1 MDAII
6 PLMPDMAALLNTPT
20 GATALARVF
29 SALRAATSL
38 DRVLAVG
45 NDAGLLALAQNAG
58 IAVAPPTWPH
68 PALAHGILPT
78 GGAEALGRLG
88 AQDRRTLLVSCA
100 NPLLTGQLIDDFV
113 RRAEAAE
120 RPMTSVAAPQ
130 DHPCQL
136 SQHLR
141 MLDAGVLLPLDP
153 GPSDLLSALQPAEGG
168 ARLLTRPFR
177 FLWAAQQTRGQGP
190 LFVLDCTRGD
200 SLFLSVPDQAAM
212 PTAGPLLVREGEANA
227 RLSLPAHELRELA
240 ARFGV
245 RSLDAVTGVG
255 LHLSPGVP
263 CLSFRD
269 ANGAHWL
276 GFAAGHGT
284 RRLCQVY
291 AQAGPNGQNAECRAS
306 LDLTGEPH
314 RAALPWNL
322 GEAALPVSY
331 NLLDYL
337 DTDGGF
343 DLTQAFP
350 EAQHG
355 LWSVD
360 AATGC
365 RMNCLSGRAIHGRQE
380 FPEVLEPDGSLSAL
394 TRTEA
399 ARFDELL
406 QAGEVAAFVLERGQ
420 SLQLRA
426 PFDLLRYKAKLRM
439 EDI

>member
-6 PLMPDMAALLNTPT
+6 PLMPDSAALLSTPT

-45 NDAGLLALAQNAG
+45 HDAGLLALAESAG
-58 IAVAPPTWPH
+58 LSAVLLAAPPPLC
-68 PALAHGILPT
+68 AKGVLPT

-88 AQDRRTLLVSCA
+88 AEDRRTLLVSCG
-100 NPLLTGQLIDDFV
+100 NPLLTAALIDDFV
-113 RRAEAAE
+113 RQAETAQ
-120 RPMTSVAAPQ
+120 RPMTSVVAPL

-141 MLDAGVLLPLDP
+141 MLEAGVLLPLDP
-153 GPSDLLSALQPAEGG
+153 SPSGLPSALQPAGG
-168 ARLLTRPFR
+168 EARLLTRPFR

-190 LFVLDCTRGD
+190 LFVLDCTQGE
-200 SLFLSVPDQAAM
+200 SLFLSVPDEAAM
-212 PTAGPLLVREGEANA
+212 PAAGPLLVREGEASA

-245 RSLDAVTGVG
+245 RSLGAVTGVG

-263 CLSFRD
+263 ALSFRETD
-269 ANGAHWL
+269 GGLCL
-276 GFAAGHGT
+276 GFAAGHGA

-291 AQAGPNGQNAECRAS
+291 AQAAPGEQNTECRAS
-306 LDLTGEPH
+306 LDLTGEPP
-314 RAALPWNL
+314 RAALPWGL
-322 GEAALPVSY
+322 GESASPVSY

-337 DTDGGF
+337 DSDGGF

-355 LWSVD
+355 LWRVD

-365 RMNCLSGRAIHGRQE
+365 RMNCVSGRAIHGRQE

-394 TRTEA
+394 TRAEA
-399 ARFDELL
+399 ARFDRLL
-406 QAGEVAAFVLERGQ
+406 QAGEVASFVLERGQ
-420 SLQLRA
+420 SLQLHA
-426 PFDLLRYKAKLRM
+426 PFDLLRYKAKLRL
-439 EDI
+439 EEI

>member
-1 MDAII
+1 MSQEKAVSV
-6 PLMPDMAALLNTPT
+6 P
-20 GATALARVF
+20 
-29 SALRAATSL
+29 SASAPKVQRRRAAWRL
-38 DRVLAVG
+38 
-45 NDAGLLALAQNAG
+45 N
-58 IAVAPPTWPH
+58 
-68 PALAHGILPT
+68 PA
-78 GGAEALGRLG
+78 
-88 AQDRRTLLVSCA
+88 
-100 NPLLTGQLIDDFV
+100 
-113 RRAEAAE
+113 
-120 RPMTSVAAPQ
+120 
-130 DHPCQL
+130 
-136 SQHLR
+136 R
-141 MLDAGVLLPLDP
+141 MLSSRSQAIRTGLPSAFQSAG
-153 GPSDLLSALQPAEGG
+153 GE

-190 LFVLDCTRGD
+190 LFVLDCTQGEP
-200 SLFLSVPDQAAM
+200 LFLSVPDQAPLPA
-212 PTAGPLLVREGEANA
+212 AGPLLLREGEASA
-227 RLSLPAHELRELA
+227 RLSLPVHELRELA

-245 RSLDAVTGVG
+245 RSLGAVTGVG

-269 ANGAHWL
+269 ADGAHWL

-291 AQAGPNGQNAECRAS
+291 AQAAPNGQNAECRAS
-306 LDLTGEPH
+306 LDLTGAPP
-314 RAALPWNL
+314 RAALPWDL
-322 GEAALPVSY
+322 GEAASPVSY

-343 DLTQAFP
+343 DLIQAFP

-355 LWSVD
+355 LWRVD

-365 RMNCLSGRAIHGRQE
+365 RMNCVSGRTIHGRQE

-394 TRTEA
+394 TRAEA